1 MLLEQGQISIR
12 NAEEKDALKCLIWWN
27 DGRVMEHAG
36 FPDGLHTT
44 LEQVLLDFKKDRDHF
59 QRLILCF
66 DHKPI
71 GEMCFYLKEKKAEIG
86 IKICEAEFQN
96 KGIGPIALKLLI
108 HYLFE
113 NKQVQKIEL
122 STMLENK
129 RAQHVYEKLGF
140 QKVRVQ
146 KNCFKDQR
154 NQLRS
159 AVIYE
164 LDDPNRLK

>member
-66 DHKPI
+66 DH
-71 GEMCFYLKEKKAEIG
+71 
-86 IKICEAEFQN
+86 
-96 KGIGPIALKLLI
+96 
-108 HYLFE
+108 
-113 NKQVQKIEL
+113 
-122 STMLENK
+122 
-129 RAQHVYEKLGF
+129 
-140 QKVRVQ
+140 
-146 KNCFKDQR
+146 
-154 NQLRS
+154 
-159 AVIYE
+159 
-164 LDDPNRLK
+164 